1 MDSDIRIF
9 ENAEFGTVRTIMIDG
24 EPWFVGKDIA
34 KILGYT
40 ETAKAI
46 RMHVDEDD
54 KGVSILDT
62 PGGRQ
67 RFTVINESGLYSLI
81 LSSKQD
87 KAKQFKRWV
96 TSIILPTIRRTG
108 GYVANDELF
117 TETYLPFA
125 DDDTKALFRLQLMTI
140 RQLNARIEHDR
151 PLVEFAEHVADTSDV
166 IDMNTMAKL
175 AAQNHIRI
183 GRNRMMRWMKMKKIL
198 MPNNLPYQRY
208 IDEKYFV
215 VKETTYKRGSKTFTY
230 QQTFVTGKGQHYLIH
245 RLKNEYRKENLS

>member
-1 MDSDIRIF
+1 METDIRIF
-9 ENAEFGTVRTIMIDG
+9 ENAEFGTVRTIMIND

-54 KGVSILDT
+54 KGVSVLDT

-81 LSSKQD
+81 LSSKLN

-96 TSIILPTIRRTG
+96 TSDILPTIRRTG
-108 GYVANDELF
+108 GYVSNDELF
-117 TETYLPFA
+117 TNTYLPFA
-125 DDDTKALFRLQLMTI
+125 DDNTKALFRLQLMTI
-140 RQLNARIEHDR
+140 RQLNARIEHDQ
-151 PLVEFAEHVADTSDV
+151 PLVEFAEHVASTNDV

-175 AAQNHIRI
+175 AAQKNIRI
-183 GRNRMMRWMKMKKIL
+183 GRTRMMRWMKKKKIL
-198 MPNNLPYQRY
+198 LPNNLPYQKY
-208 IDEKYFV
+208 IDKGYFV

-230 QQTFVTGKGQHYLIH
+230 QQAFVTGKGQVFLIN
-245 RLKNEYRKENLS
+245 RLKAEYLEGV

>member
-1 MDSDIRIF
+1 METDIRIF
-9 ENAEFGTVRTIMIDG
+9 ENAEFGTVRTIMIND

-54 KGVSILDT
+54 KGVSVLDT

-81 LSSKQD
+81 LSSKLN

-96 TSIILPTIRRTG
+96 TSDILPTIRRTG
-108 GYVANDELF
+108 GYVSNDELF
-117 TETYLPFA
+117 TNTYLPFA
-125 DDDTKALFRLQLMTI
+125 DDNTKALFRLQLMTI
-140 RQLNARIEHDR
+140 RQLNARIEHDQ
-151 PLVEFAEHVADTSDV
+151 PLVEFAEHVASTNDV

-175 AAQNHIRI
+175 AGWRCGGLLLGSNTAAHGFPILYQI
-183 GRNRMMRWMKMKKIL
+183 IL
-198 MPNNLPYQRY
+198 MVLC
-208 IDEKYFV
+208 
-215 VKETTYKRGSKTFTY
+215 
-230 QQTFVTGKGQHYLIH
+230 
-245 RLKNEYRKENLS
+245 RKKLRNSRNARSRIVR